1 MSDNIKASG
10 WLEDLERVVQ
20 VRHQVADSLG
30 GIAQTL
36 TQVESDGEKISG
48 KLGLQ
53 REIERLATTG
63 DNLRQGVFRLLV
75 LGDMKRGKTTFLNA
89 LLGQNLLPSDVN
101 PCTALLTVLKYGETE
116 KVTIHYNN
124 DKPPESIDFDQFKQ
138 QYTINPE
145 EAKVLEQGKQLAF
158 PDISHAVVEHPL
170 PLLGKGIEFVDSP
183 GLNDTEARNQLSL
196 GYIYNCHAILFVLSA
211 TQPCTLEER
220 RYLKNYLKDQGLTV
234 FFLLNGWDRIRDGLI
249 DPEDTEELE
258 KAENKLRQVFR
269 TNLAEYCQYNQRD
282 IYQQRVFEI
291 SALQALRNR
300 LKHEKASLEGTGFP
314 EFLSMLNRFLTKQR
328 ATAEVEQACAIA
340 RHAGDRFSDAIS
352 RRIPLLDR
360 TVDELKQQIG
370 EVESDFDKLAEIG
383 KQFQQEIIAV
393 RDREAKAIA
402 DSFSTYILDLEKT
415 FEEDFI
421 SSQPDLDFM
430 QFLDK
435 NNRAMF
441 YSSFKRA
448 FERYLN
454 DRLAAWEFIAKQ
466 KIAAAFTQL
475 EEKAEKYRI
484 EYDEVVEAMN
494 SKLLRYR
501 FYAVGHV
508 YQPNLSS
515 TWADSVMDGF
525 GAIPDSLNRG
535 IGSFNMF
542 WQSVLSCVCVTLVIQ
557 MIGIIFASLTL
568 SVLGGIL
575 AGIGVI
581 AIQAEYVRQQ
591 FISATKKE
599 FTKYL
604 PQIAE
609 EQWQTIFEAV
619 QKCFDVYENQ
629 VSDRINADINS
640 RQAELNNLLLQK
652 QLQEIDREAETLRLK
667 TAESEI
673 LSHLQQLDFVRASL

>member
-1 MSDNIKASG
+1 MSDNIKAAG
-10 WLEDLERVVQ
+10 WMEDLDRVVK
-20 VRHQVADSLG
+20 VRTEVADSLS

-36 TQVESDGEKISG
+36 TQVESQGEKISG
-48 KLGLQ
+48 KLGLD
-53 REIERLATTG
+53 REIERLIATG

-89 LLGQNLLPSDVN
+89 LLGENLLPSDVN

-124 DKPPESIDFDQFKQ
+124 DKPPEEIDFDQFKQ
-138 QYTINPE
+138 RYTINPE

-170 PLLGKGIEFVDSP
+170 PLLGKGIEFIDSP

-211 TQPCTLEER
+211 SQPCTLEER
-220 RYLKNYLKDQGLTV
+220 RYLKNYLKDQGLTI
-234 FFLLNGWDRIRDGLI
+234 FFLINGWDRIRDGLI
-249 DPEDTEELE
+249 DPDDPAALQD
-258 KAENKLRQVFR
+258 AENKLRRVFR
-269 TNLAEYCQYNQRD
+269 TNLSEYCQDNQRD
-282 IYQQRVFEI
+282 IYQHRVFEI

-314 EFLSMLNRFLTKQR
+314 EFLAALNRFLTKQR
-328 ATAEVEQACAIA
+328 ATAEVDQAIAIA
-340 RHAGDRFSDAIS
+340 RNSCDRFSDAIS
-352 RRIPLLDR
+352 RRIPLLER

-370 EVESDFDKLAEIG
+370 EVESDFDKLAQIG
-383 KQFQQEIIAV
+383 KEFQQDIITV

-402 DSFSTYILDLEKT
+402 DSFSTYILDLENT
-415 FEEDFI
+415 FEEDFLT
-421 SSQPDLDFM
+421 SQPDLDFM

-466 KIAAAFTQL
+466 KIAAAFSQL
-475 EEKAEKYRI
+475 DAKATNYRI
-484 EYDEVVEAMN
+484 QYDEVLEAMN

-508 YQPNLSS
+508 YKPAAAS
-515 TWADSVMDGF
+515 TWADFVMEGF
-525 GAIPDSLNRG
+525 GAIPDNLNRG

-542 WQSVLSCVCVTLVIQ
+542 WQSVLSCVCVTLVLQ
-557 MIGIIFASLTL
+557 AIGLIFASLTL
-568 SVLGGIL
+568 SILGGIL
-575 AGIGVI
+575 AGIGVM

-591 FISATKKE
+591 FIAATKKE

-609 EQWQTIFEAV
+609 EQHQTIFEAV

-629 VSDRINADINS
+629 MSDRINADINS
-640 RQAELNNLLLQK
+640 RQSELNNLLLQK

-673 LSHLQQLDFVRASL
+673 LSQLRQLDLVRASL

>member
-1 MSDNIKASG
+1 MSDNVKTSG
-10 WLEDLERVVQ
+10 WLEDLDRVVQ

-63 DNLRQGVFRLLV
+63 DNLRQGVFRLMV

-116 KVTIHYNN
+116 KVTIHYHN
-124 DKPPESIDFDQFKQ
+124 DKPAEEIDFEQFKQ
-138 QYTINPE
+138 RYTINPE

-183 GLNDTEARNQLSL
+183 GLNDMEARNQLSL

-234 FFLLNGWDRIRDGLI
+234 FFLINGWDRIRDGLV
-249 DPEDTEELE
+249 DPEDTEALTE
-258 KAENKLRQVFR
+258 AENKLRQVFR
-269 TNLAEYCQYNQRD
+269 TSLSEYCQDNQRD

-314 EFLSMLNRFLTKQR
+314 EFLSLLNRFLTKQR

-340 RHAGDRFSDAIS
+340 RHTGDRFSDAIS

-402 DSFSTYILDLEKT
+402 ESFSSYILDLEKT

-435 NNRAMF
+435 NNRATF
-441 YSSFKRA
+441 YNSFKRA

-466 KIAAAFTQL
+466 KIAAAFSQL
-475 EEKAEKYRI
+475 EEKAEKFRI
-484 EYDEVVEAMN
+484 EYDEIVESMN

-508 YQPNLSS
+508 YTPAKAS
-515 TWADSVMDGF
+515 TWADFVMDGF
-525 GAIPDSLNRG
+525 GAIPDSLNQG
-535 IGSFNMF
+535 IRSFNMF
-542 WQSVLSCVCVTLVIQ
+542 WQSVLFYACVSLVLQ
-557 MIGIIFASLTL
+557 MVGIVFASLTL
-568 SVLGGIL
+568 SVLGVIL
-575 AGIGVI
+575 AGIGGI

-591 FISATKKE
+591 FIATTKKE

-609 EQWQTIFEAV
+609 EQQPTIFEAV

-640 RQAELNNLLLQK
+640 RQAELNNLLMQK

-673 LSHLQQLDFVRASL
+673 LSHLQQLDLVRASL